1 MSALSGRFL
10 LCLPLAA
17 GTLSMRCSHQLATM
31 RHASLLP
38 EKKRQRLLF
47 PFSELEAHL
56 SRQIDRAKF
65 ELFQPTVEDL
75 RQAEKLFTPSPKHHI
90 MYSSS
95 AVRTDHL
102 PELTQPEVCFI
113 GRSNVGKSSLIRA
126 LFSLAPEVEVRVSK
140 TPGHTRK
147 LNFFTVGRAFTLVDM
162 PGYGHRAPGDFVDMV
177 EPYLQQRHNLVRTF
191 LLVDGGAGLQKLD
204 LVAVEMCEEFGIPY
218 VLVVTKIDRTR
229 QGALLALLLQLQD
242 FIKDQTST
250 CFAQPFLVSSVQY
263 SGIHLLRCF
272 IAHVTGNQQLDSKTT

>member
-1 MSALSGRFL
+1 MSALSARFL
-10 LCLPLAA
+10 LCLLPAA
-17 GTLSMRCSHQLATM
+17 GTLSMRRSHQLATM

-38 EKKRQRLLF
+38 EKRRQRLLF

-65 ELFQPTVEDL
+65 QLFQPTVEHL
-75 RQAEKLFTPSPKHHI
+75 GQAEKLFTPSPKHHI

-162 PGYGHRAPGDFVDMV
+162 PGYGHRAPEDFVDMV
-177 EPYLQQRHNLVRTF
+177 EPYLQQRQNLVRTF

-229 QGALLALLLQLQD
+229 QGALLALLLQLHD

-272 IAHVTGNQQLDSKTT
+272 ISHVTGNLQLDSKTT